1 MQATMSWCEQRFH
14 YRFKDDIL
22 LQTALTHRSHS
33 VDNNERLEFLGDAAL
48 DLVISELLY
57 QSYSEQTEGSLSRMR
72 SSLVK
77 GNTLAEL
84 AKELDVGDYLIL
96 GKGENTSG
104 GRERLSLLSDALE
117 AMIGAIFL
125 DGGYVAVKNV
135 IIKIFDSRI
144 QALDPK
150 SEHKD
155 HKSILQEKL
164 QGEKQGLPV
173 YSLVRSI
180 GDHNKTF
187 VVECSIKSGE
197 IVTQASGKTLRV
209 AEQKAASK
217 ALQAMQND

>member
-1 MQATMSWCEQRFH
+1 MSWCEQRFH
-14 YRFKDDIL
+14 YRFKDDVL

-33 VDNNERLEFLGDAAL
+33 ENNNERLEFLGDAVL

-57 QSYSEQTEGSLSRMR
+57 QFYSEQTEGSLSRMR

-77 GNTLAEL
+77 GDTLAAL
-84 AKELDVGDYLIL
+84 AKELDLGEYLVL

-104 GRERLSLLSDALE
+104 GRERLSLLSNALE
-117 AMIGAIFL
+117 AVIGAIFL
-125 DGGYVAVKNV
+125 DGGYLEAKNA
-135 IIKIFDSRI
+135 IIKIFDARI
-144 QALDPK
+144 QVLDPK

-164 QGEKQGLPV
+164 QAMKQQLPE
-173 YSLVRSI
+173 YSLIRSE
-180 GDHNKTF
+180 GNHNKSF
-187 VVECSIKSGE
+187 IVQCSIKSGE

-209 AEQKAASK
+209 AEQQAASK

>member
-1 MQATMSWCEQRFH
+1 MSWCEQMFH

-33 VDNNERLEFLGDAAL
+33 ANNNERLEFLGDAVL

-57 QSYSEQTEGSLSRMR
+57 QFYSEQTEGSLSRMR

-77 GNTLAEL
+77 GDTLAVL
-84 AKELDVGDYLIL
+84 AKELNLGDYLVL

-104 GRERLSLLSDALE
+104 GRERLSLLSNALE
-117 AMIGAIFL
+117 AVIGAIFL
-125 DGGYVAVKNV
+125 DGGYVVAKNV

-144 QALDPK
+144 QALDVK

-164 QGEKQGLPV
+164 QGVKRGLPV
-173 YSLVRSI
+173 YSLISSV
-180 GDHNKTF
+180 GNHNKTF

-217 ALQAMQND
+217 ALKAMQND

>member
-22 LQTALTHRSHS
+22 LQIALTHRSYS
-33 VDNNERLEFLGDAAL
+33 EDNNERLEFLGDAAL

-57 QSYSEQTEGSLSRMR
+57 QSYSKQTEGSLSRMR

-104 GRERLSLLSDALE
+104 GRERLSLLSNALE

-125 DGGYVAVKNV
+125 DGGYAAVKNV

-164 QGEKQGLPV
+164 QGVKQGLPV
-173 YSLVRSI
+173 YSLVRSV

-217 ALQAMQND
+217 ALQVMQND

>member
-1 MQATMSWCEQRFH
+1 MSWCEQMFH
-14 YRFKDDIL
+14 YRFKDDTL
-22 LQTALTHRSHS
+22 LETALTHRSHS
-33 VDNNERLEFLGDAAL
+33 ANNNERLEFLGDAVL

-57 QSYSEQTEGSLSRMR
+57 QFYSEQTEGSLSRMR
-72 SSLVK
+72 SNLVK
-77 GNTLAEL
+77 GDTLAVL
-84 AKELDVGDYLIL
+84 AKELNLGDYLVL

-104 GRERLSLLSDALE
+104 GRERLSLLSNALE
-117 AMIGAIFL
+117 AIIGAIFL
-125 DGGYVAVKNV
+125 DGGYVAAKNV

-144 QALDPK
+144 QAMDVK

-164 QGEKQGLPV
+164 QGVKQGLPV
-173 YSLVRSI
+173 YSLISSV
-180 GDHNKTF
+180 GNHNKTF

-217 ALQAMQND
+217 ALKAMQND

>member
-1 MQATMSWCEQRFH
+1 MSWCEQRFY

-33 VDNNERLEFLGDAAL
+33 ANNNERLEFLGDAVL

-57 QSYSEQTEGSLSRMR
+57 QFYSEQTEGSLSRMR

-77 GNTLAEL
+77 GDTLAAL
-84 AKELDVGDYLIL
+84 AKELDLGEYLVL

-104 GRERLSLLSDALE
+104 GRERLSLLSNALE
-117 AMIGAIFL
+117 AVIGAIFL
-125 DGGYVAVKNV
+125 DGGYLEAKNA
-135 IIKIFDSRI
+135 IIKIFDARI
-144 QALDPK
+144 QVLDPK

-164 QGEKQGLPV
+164 QAMKQQLPE
-173 YSLVRSI
+173 YSLIRSE
-180 GDHNKTF
+180 GNHNKSF
-187 VVECSIKSGE
+187 IVQCSIKSGE

-209 AEQKAASK
+209 AEQQAASK

>member
-1 MQATMSWCEQRFH
+1 MSWCEQIFH
-14 YRFKDDIL
+14 YRFTDDTL

-33 VDNNERLEFLGDAAL
+33 ANNNERLEFLGDAVL

-57 QSYSEQTEGSLSRMR
+57 QFYSEQTEGSLSRMR
-72 SSLVK
+72 SNLVK
-77 GNTLAEL
+77 GDTLAVL
-84 AKELDVGDYLIL
+84 AKELNLGDYLVL

-104 GRERLSLLSDALE
+104 GRERLSLLSNALE
-117 AMIGAIFL
+117 AIIGAIFL
-125 DGGYVAVKNV
+125 DGGYVAAKNV

-144 QALDPK
+144 QAMDVK

-164 QGEKQGLPV
+164 QGVKQGLPV
-173 YSLVRSI
+173 YSLISSV
-180 GDHNKTF
+180 GNHNKTF

-217 ALQAMQND
+217 ALKAMQND

>member
-57 QSYSEQTEGSLSRMR
+57 QSYSEQTEGYLSRMR

-164 QGEKQGLPV
+164 QGVKQGLPV

>member
-1 MQATMSWCEQRFH
+1 MSWCEQMFH

-33 VDNNERLEFLGDAAL
+33 ANNNERLEFLGDAVL

-57 QSYSEQTEGSLSRMR
+57 QFYSEQTEGSLSRMR

-77 GNTLAEL
+77 GDTLAVL
-84 AKELDVGDYLIL
+84 AKELNLGDYLVL

-104 GRERLSLLSDALE
+104 GRKRSSLLSNALE
-117 AMIGAIFL
+117 AIIGAIFL
-125 DGGYVAVKNV
+125 DGGYVAAKNV

-144 QALDPK
+144 QALDVK

-164 QGEKQGLPV
+164 QGVKQGLPV
-173 YSLVRSI
+173 YSLIRSV
-180 GDHNKTF
+180 GNHNKTF

>member
-33 VDNNERLEFLGDAAL
+33 ADNNERLEFLGDAAL

-164 QGEKQGLPV
+164 QGVKQGLPV
-173 YSLVRSI
+173 YTLVRSV